1 MSNPSFD
8 RTDLFE
14 NQPINK
20 AVWQLATPTIL
31 AMLVTVFYNIADTFF
46 IGQTND
52 PQQVSAISLAIPV
65 FMLCMAVANL
75 FSAGGSSSISRAL
88 GAGRIDSVKKISSF
102 CFYGVLASGIILGAT
117 MLLFMDDVVR
127 ICGANTPETALYV
140 KQYLTYTA
148 FGAPSIILAS
158 ALGGLTRSE
167 GAAKTA
173 MRGMMLGTIINIIL
187 DPIFILYLGMGVS
200 GAAIATLIGNTVV
213 VLYFVI
219 FMCSSKT
226 NLSCNPQ
233 DFTLKK
239 SIVFDVFSIGIPGAI
254 SNILMTLATLIYNIF
269 IVSYGDD
276 PVAGMSIA
284 MKCNMLIFMV
294 IAGFCMGAQP
304 IIGYNYGAQNFDR
317 MKQVIRYAMKTT
329 FLIGLALSTVYI
341 FASEYIV
348 ELFIQDEN
356 VVFYGTKILKIQSL

>member
-1 MSNPSFD
+1 MTSQTFD
-8 RTDLFE
+8 KTDLFE

-117 MLLFMDDVVR
+117 MLIFMDDVVR

-213 VLYFVI
+213 VLYFLI

-239 SIVFDVFSIGIPGAI
+239 IHCIRRFFHWYSRCNFQHFNDTG
-254 SNILMTLATLIYNIF
+254 NIDLQHFHCQLRRRPSSWYEHRHEMQYVNLHGYRRIL
-269 IVSYGDD
+269 YG
-276 PVAGMSIA
+276 
-284 MKCNMLIFMV
+284 
-294 IAGFCMGAQP
+294 
-304 IIGYNYGAQNFDR
+304 R
-317 MKQVIRYAMKTT
+317 TT
-329 FLIGLALSTVYI
+329 NHRL
-341 FASEYIV
+341 
-348 ELFIQDEN
+348 
-356 VVFYGTKILKIQSL
+356 